1 MRKEKKIKKQKKTT
15 RVDEPE
21 PTRQSEQ
28 AETKQCKQKK
38 CIQTKCT
45 REKAIL
51 KCWCHTFEEGI
62 TLLKKVG
69 IAI

>member
-28 AETKQCKQKK
+28 AEPKQCKQKK

-45 REKAIL
+45 RAKAI
-51 KCWCHTFEEGI
+51 
-62 TLLKKVG
+62 
-69 IAI
+69 